1 MALNLPKGMT
11 VSQIMFQLA
20 GVLLTL
26 VGVSFTVTQPLFQRI
41 DALNASVIEL
51 KVRDTTQQADTDR
64 LEGRLT
70 RIETDLYRLRQE
82 YGTKP

>member
-1 MALNLPKGMT
+1 MAINLPKGMT
-11 VSQIMFQLA
+11 ASQVMFQLA

-51 KVRDTTQQADTDR
+51 KVRDTTQQANTDR
-64 LEGRLT
+64 LETRLT
-70 RIETDLYRLRQE
+70 RIENDLYRLRQE